1 MQASPYDNA
10 LPARED
16 FYGQQ
21 HNVARNTFYVSDDQR
36 QKGNLFKDL
45 NANKMQ
51 QQLNHQRGGA
61 PGNHYFAGASGSNNP
76 NSGSRQVQ
84 RVIWNGPGA

>member
-21 HNVARNTFYVSDDQR
+21 HNNVARNTFYVSDDQR

-51 QQLNHQRGGA
+51 QQLNH
-61 PGNHYFAGASGSNNP
+61 
-76 NSGSRQVQ
+76 
-84 RVIWNGPGA
+84 